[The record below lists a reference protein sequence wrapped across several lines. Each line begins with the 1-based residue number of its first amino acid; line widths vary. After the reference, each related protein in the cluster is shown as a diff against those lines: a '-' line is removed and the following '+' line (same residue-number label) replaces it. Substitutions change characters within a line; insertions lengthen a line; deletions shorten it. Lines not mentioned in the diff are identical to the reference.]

1 MNPGQII
8 RSHSFHA
15 ENTTQMPVGELT
27 NVVLKRATSSPD
39 IQGSYGDARPLEN
52 FQIVPKSSYHGYIEK
67 GVFDE
72 DQVHQMHHDWGGVIT
87 DILLNTPAMEYK
99 LNSENPRPLNH
110 SEWQVLKEAAQEL
123 LIQKTL
129 NPHSPLQFMADAL
142 VGKTYN
148 LTCISDLKKILLKT
162 INKISQDKFFF

>member
-52 FQIVPKSSYHGYIEK
+52 FQIV
-67 GVFDE
+67 
-72 DQVHQMHHDWGGVIT
+72 
-87 DILLNTPAMEYK
+87 
-99 LNSENPRPLNH
+99 
-110 SEWQVLKEAAQEL
+110 
-123 LIQKTL
+123 
-129 NPHSPLQFMADAL
+129 
-142 VGKTYN
+142 
-148 LTCISDLKKILLKT
+148 
-162 INKISQDKFFF
+162 